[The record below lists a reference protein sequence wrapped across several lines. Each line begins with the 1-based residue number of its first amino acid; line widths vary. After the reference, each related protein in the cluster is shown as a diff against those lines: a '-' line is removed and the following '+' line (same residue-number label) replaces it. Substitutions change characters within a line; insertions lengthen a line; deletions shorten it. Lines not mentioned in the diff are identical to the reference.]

1 MKNTVKF
8 GALVAAVVANPAQ
21 ALGVE
26 DLAKV
31 VLGGN
36 SVLKKAEQTC
46 GTAGKLSLSDNATLS
61 TALDVVRN
69 KLAPQTFTTL
79 ETVAQ
84 ADATTQSQA
93 PTFCNET
100 KTKKKGL
107 LSKIKKAGR
116 DILLG
121 GIGL

>member
-1 MKNTVKF
+1 MKKSVIF
-8 GALVAAVVANPAQ
+8 AALVAVSVAAPAQ

-36 SVLKKAEQTC
+36 SVLKKAEQNC
-46 GTAGKLSLSDNATLS
+46 GTKGQLTLTDNATL
-61 TALDVVRN
+61 AMAVDAVRN
-69 KLAPQTFTTL
+69 KLVPERFSVL
-79 ETVAQ
+79 DGLAQ
-84 ADATTQSQA
+84 EQASTQAQQPA
-93 PTFCNET
+93 FCGET

-116 DILLG
+116 DLLLG
-121 GIGL
+121 GLGI